1 MPYDIRRSGSQYQVV
16 GPEGRVMGT
25 HPTREEAVGQQ
36 RALYANE
43 PSAKKS
49 DDTASMA
56 NDGADAIDNTDTIN
70 RRRQYIS
77 GSRSNKKPKKTDANN
92 WEGLFFPRKG

>member
-25 HPTREEAVGQQ
+25 HPTKEQAINQQ

-43 PSAKKS
+43 PE
-49 DDTASMA
+49 ASKA
-56 NDGADAIDNTDTIN
+56 GQPVKGTW
-70 RRRQYIS
+70 Q
-77 GSRSNKKPKKTDANN
+77 GQ
-92 WEGLFFPRKG
+92 FFPRRG